1 MLRLGFII
9 ITIFFQRQ
17 SVNTSI
23 YSCDWTKMD
32 VQFKKLLLLTM
43 QMNNANDLVIKAS
56 PIKIINLQ
64 LFANVLI

>member
-1 MLRLGFII
+1 M
-9 ITIFFQRQ
+9 QY
-17 SVNTSI
+17 VNTGI

-43 QMNNANDLVIKAS
+43 QMNNSNNLVIKAS
-56 PIKIINLQ
+56 PKKFVNLQ